1 MVYYS
6 EMRELDLD
14 FDMEPM
20 HVLTNRERIPHPC
33 NCKTECPYGYGK
45 AFCFP
50 CMAKIMSEHNAARKH
65 SAAKA

>member
-1 MVYYS
+1 MIYYS
-6 EMRELDLD
+6 EMAKYYQGTDD
-14 FDMEPM
+14 EPASII
-20 HVLTNRERIPHPC
+20 TNSETLPHPC